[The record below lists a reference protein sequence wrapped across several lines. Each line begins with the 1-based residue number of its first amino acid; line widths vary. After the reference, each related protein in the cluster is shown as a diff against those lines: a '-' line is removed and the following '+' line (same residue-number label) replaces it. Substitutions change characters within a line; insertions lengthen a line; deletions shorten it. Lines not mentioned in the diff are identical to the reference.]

1 MNIEIWSDVACP
13 FCYIGKAHL
22 EKALEELPGSENVDI
37 IWRSFELN
45 PNAPVEPKADI
56 YDTLATKYGQDREW
70 AIQMNNNMT
79 RMADNAGLNFN
90 MNEVK
95 PTNTFNAHRMI
106 HFAESKGLQN
116 EMKERLLKAY
126 FTEGKNVGD
135 VSTLAELAGEIGL
148 DTNEAMKVINEKQ
161 FTDEVLKDVERAHKI
176 GVQGVPF
183 FLINNKYGLSGAQ
196 PIEVFIEALNK
207 IRKES

>member
-22 EKALEELPGSENVDI
+22 EEALKQLPETTVNI
-37 IWRSFELN
+37 TWKSFELD
-45 PNAPVEPKADI
+45 PNAPVEPKSDI
-56 YDTLATKYGQDREW
+56 YDTLATKYGKNRDW
-70 AIQMNNNMT
+70 AIQMNKNMT
-79 RMADNAGLNFN
+79 QMAEKAGLNFN
-90 MNEVK
+90 MDEVK

-106 HFAESKGLQN
+106 HFAESKGLQH

-126 FTEGKNVGD
+126 FTEGKNIGD
-135 VSTLAELAGEIGL
+135 LTTLAELASDIGL
-148 DTNEAMKVINEKQ
+148 DKNETMKILNQKQ
-161 FTDEVLKDVERAHKI
+161 FTDEVVEDVERAHKI

-196 PIEVFIEALNK
+196 PVEVFVEALDK
-207 IRKES
+207 IQKES